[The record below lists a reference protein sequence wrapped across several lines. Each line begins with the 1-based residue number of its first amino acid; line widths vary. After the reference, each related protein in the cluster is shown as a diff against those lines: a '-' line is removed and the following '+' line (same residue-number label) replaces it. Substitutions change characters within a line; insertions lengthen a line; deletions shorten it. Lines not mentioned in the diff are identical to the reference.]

1 MSLALYM
8 DENVAR
14 QITDG
19 LQLRGVDVLTV
30 QEDNHSSYPD
40 AFLLDRAT
48 KLQRVM
54 FSQDRNL
61 PNEAE
66 RRQAAGIDFSGVI
79 YAHQLFVPTGTC
91 VHDLEIIAK
100 VGNLEEFANCI
111 QYLYDIEGRLP
122 NV

>member
-19 LQLRGVDVLTV
+19 LRTRSVDILTV
-30 QEDNHSSYPD
+30 REDDRSGYPD
-40 AFLLDRAT
+40 TILLDRAT
-48 KLQRVM
+48 KLRRVM
-54 FSQDRNL
+54 FSQDRDL

-66 RRQAAGIDFSGVI
+66 RRQAAGIDFSGII
-79 YAHQLFVPTGTC
+79 YAHQLFVPIGTC

-100 VGNLEEFANCI
+100 VGNLEEFANRI
-111 QYLYDIEGRLP
+111 QYLPL
-122 NV
+122 